1 MEDLASLRTG
11 SERGRRVT
19 RGARTVQQR
28 RILFGATAA
37 LALLAAGGCT
47 EFDRLA
53 DYAFPPAVPGLPTG
67 ANWVSLPI
75 GGWVTEGGIEAKAIA
90 ACFSPNCPAPA
101 GVGLFR
107 AEGREAALLQ
117 AVIADPSLLRR
128 QLEANDRRD
137 ASPQR
142 RRIRTEIAV
151 ERFGEAPLSGFA
163 LQLARPDG
171 SHAAHAVVLATSG
184 PGPVSVL
191 IVIGKT
197 AEEVRRIAR
206 DVAGR
211 LT

>member
-1 MEDLASLRTG
+1 
-11 SERGRRVT
+11 VT
-19 RGARTVQQR
+19 RGARPVQQR
-28 RILFGATAA
+28 RILLGAPAA
-37 LALLAAGGCT
+37 LALLAAVGCS

-75 GGWVTEGGIEAKAIA
+75 GGWVTEGGVEAKAIT
-90 ACFSPNCPAPA
+90 ACFAQNCSAPA
-101 GVGLFR
+101 SVGLFR
-107 AEGREAALLQ
+107 AEGREADLLQ
-117 AVIADPSLLRR
+117 AVIADPTLLRR

-137 ASPQR
+137 PSPQR

-151 ERFGEAPLSGFA
+151 ERIGEGPLPGFA
-163 LQLARPDG
+163 LRLARPDG

-191 IVIGKT
+191 IVIGKQP
-197 AEEVRRIAR
+197 EEVRRIAR
-206 DVAGR
+206 DIAGH

>member
-1 MEDLASLRTG
+1 M
-11 SERGRRVT
+11 T
-19 RGARTVQQR
+19 RGSRPVQRQAL
-28 RILFGATAA
+28 LFGAPAA
-37 LALLAAGGCT
+37 LALLAAVGCS

-53 DYAFPPAVPGLPTG
+53 DYAFPPAVPGLLG
-67 ANWVSLPI
+67 RANWVSLPI

-107 AEGREAALLQ
+107 AEGRDAALLQ

-137 ASPQR
+137 PSPQR
-142 RRIRTEIAV
+142 RRIRIGIAV
-151 ERFGEAPLSGFA
+151 ERFGEGSLPGFA
-163 LQLARPDG
+163 VRLTRPDG
-171 SHAAHAVVLATSG
+171 SHAAHAAVLATSG

-191 IVIGKT
+191 IVVGKT

>member
-1 MEDLASLRTG
+1 
-11 SERGRRVT
+11 VT
-19 RGARTVQQR
+19 RDARPVQQR
-28 RILFGATAA
+28 RLLFSAPAA
-37 LALLAAGGCT
+37 LALLAAVGCS

-75 GGWVTEGGIEAKAIA
+75 GGWVTEGAIEAKAIA
-90 ACFSPNCPAPA
+90 ACLSPNCPAPA

-117 AVIADPSLLRR
+117 AVIADPTLLRR

-137 ASPQR
+137 PSPQR
-142 RRIRTEIAV
+142 RRIRTEIAI
-151 ERFGEAPLSGFA
+151 ERFGEGPLPGFA
-163 LQLARPDG
+163 LRMARPDG

-191 IVIGKT
+191 IVIGKKP
-197 AEEVRRIAR
+197 EEVRRIAR
-206 DVAGR
+206 DIAGR